1 MNSLFSLLFLILAG
15 KLESSFF
22 NLDLIESEIESGSE
36 GMPNITTSN
45 VAAREIGFG
54 QESLDKRSN
63 DTASVTSDAAAFVA
77 SSSGH
82 TPPIE
87 SPVGNSF
94 TRLPP
99 IPFIFETASASPYA
113 SSSSLSPATLAPP
126 AEECDRNYNFV
137 PSFDEYVLKATIRDK
152 SIPFINVSPLEAA
165 DDSTSFNKSSE
176 LTPRASYN
184 SDDILTA
191 GDSVDHS
198 SFSVRSSLSNDL
210 PRILVSSLPS
220 SSPLQLSSTLS
231 GSLNNERVPKR
242 TREETDNAV
251 LDREIRDFIDDEV
264 RSYRYRKAEK
274 YVVLRKVIE
283 LIARNNYEEFEAY
296 EPDFVA
302 EFKCKYQSF
311 KKGAHNADYMI
322 HYIIRFGATNFLQ
335 SLLYCK
341 KNSEFNEYSN
351 IAAAFDH
358 LIRTKP
364 FEVAMEFIRAKYHM
378 NCESVTKSISAAMEA
393 RYPNLHFLD
402 FVVFEIDYS
411 RIFLI
416 KSSEYFIIMQTRN
429 EEEKL
434 KHFTSF
440 LMNFSNNLFYARY
453 GRAHHSYTR
462 YLKTFFK
469 YSEYFMSLKI
479 DIRVIFAKLA
489 ILNEDLDSLS
499 KIIEMDPKII
509 LYNQFD
515 SLFAFA
521 ARSLCSKTFQF
532 FMDIVPEHATLHA
545 ADYSPIACS
554 VLNDSLNN
562 IKAFDDC
569 GFDFAQD
576 IRHSGNITTPIKL
589 AFKSK
594 SVDVFNFFIDKFGKE
609 FIMAK
614 LLQVYGSE
622 YEIIQQASSGL
633 NRTDKFL
640 LILKNRLGINLK

>member
-45 VAAREIGFG
+45 VPAREIGVG
-54 QESLDKRSN
+54 QESPDKRSN
-63 DTASVTSDAAAFVA
+63 GTAAVTSDAAFVA
-77 SSSGH
+77 SS
-82 TPPIE
+82 
-87 SPVGNSF
+87 
-94 TRLPP
+94 
-99 IPFIFETASASPYA
+99 FETASASPYA
-113 SSSSLSPATLAPP
+113 SSSSLSPATHAPP
-126 AEECDRNYNFV
+126 AEESDRNYHFV

-152 SIPFINVSPLEAA
+152 SIPFINVSPLEGA
-165 DDSTSFNKSSE
+165 DDSSSFNKASE
-176 LTPRASYN
+176 LTPRASP
-184 SDDILTA
+184 
-191 GDSVDHS
+191 
-198 SFSVRSSLSNDL
+198 SVRSSLSNDL
-210 PRILVSSLPS
+210 SASPLPS

-242 TREETDNAV
+242 TREETDAV
-251 LDREIRDFIDDEV
+251 LDRETRDYIVDEV

-335 SLLYCK
+335 SPLYCK
-341 KNSEFNEYSN
+341 RNRELNEYSN

-364 FEVAMEFIRAKYHM
+364 FKVAMEFIRAKYHI

-402 FVVFEIDYS
+402 FVVFEIDHS
-411 RIFLI
+411 RIFRI
-416 KSSEYFIIMQTRN
+416 KASESFIIMETGN

-434 KHFTSF
+434 KHFSIF
-440 LMNFSNNLFYARY
+440 LIKLSNDLFFGGI
-453 GRAHHSYTR
+453 GRAHHSFIR
-462 YLKTFFK
+462 YLKAFFK

-509 LYNQFD
+509 LYNQSD

-521 ARSLCSKTFQF
+521 ARSQCSKTFQF
-532 FMDIVPEHATLHA
+532 FMDIVPEHATLPSAEH
-545 ADYSPIACS
+545 SPIAWS
-554 VLNDSLNN
+554 ISTDSLDN

-594 SVDVFNFFIDKFGKE
+594 RVDVFNFFIDKFGKE

-614 LLQVYGSE
+614 LLQVYGSVN
-622 YEIIQQASSGL
+622 EIIQQASSGFTR
-633 NRTDKFL
+633 NDKFL

>member
-1 MNSLFSLLFLILAG
+1 MNSLFPLLSLILAG
-15 KLESSFF
+15 NLECSSIF
-22 NLDLIESEIESGSE
+22 NFDMIENDIKSGSE

-54 QESLDKRSN
+54 PEPLNKRSN
-63 DTASVTSDAAAFVA
+63 DLAAATTDTAFGVIPA
-77 SSSGH
+77 AH
-82 TPPIE
+82 TPPVE
-87 SPVGNSF
+87 N
-94 TRLPP
+94 L
-99 IPFIFETASASPYA
+99 
-113 SSSSLSPATLAPP
+113 
-126 AEECDRNYNFV
+126 DRNYHFI

-152 SIPFINVSPLEAA
+152 SIPFINVLPLEAA
-165 DDSTSFNKSSE
+165 DDSTSFNKASE
-176 LTPRASYN
+176 LTPRASPKN
-184 SDDILTA
+184 DDILRA
-191 GDSVDHS
+191 RDSFDHR
-198 SFSVRSSLSNDL
+198 SFSVLSSLSNDL
-210 PRILVSSLPS
+210 LASPLPS
-220 SSPLQLSSTLS
+220 RSPLQLSSTLS

-242 TREETDNAV
+242 TREETDAV
-251 LDREIRDFIDDEV
+251 LDREARDFIDAEV

-274 YVVLRKVIE
+274 YVVLRKAIE

-311 KKGAHNADYMI
+311 KKGAHNADCMI
-322 HYIIRFGATNFLQ
+322 HYIIRFGATKFLQ
-335 SLLYCK
+335 SPLYCK
-341 KNSEFNEYSN
+341 KNSELNEYSN
-351 IAAAFDH
+351 IEAAFDH

-364 FEVAMEFIRAKYHM
+364 FEVAMKFIRAMLHM
-378 NCESVTKSISAAMEA
+378 HRESVTKSISAVMEA

-411 RIFLI
+411 RIFRI
-416 KSSEYFIIMQTRN
+416 KASESFIIMETGN
-429 EEEKL
+429 EEDKL
-434 KHFTSF
+434 KYFT
-440 LMNFSNNLFYARY
+440 NFVIKLSNDIFFGGL

-462 YLKTFFK
+462 YLKAFFK

-509 LYNQFD
+509 LYNQSD

-521 ARSLCSKTFQF
+521 ARSRCSKTFQF
-532 FMDIVPEHATLHA
+532 FMDIVPEHATLPSANH
-545 ADYSPIACS
+545 SPIAWS
-554 VLNDSLNN
+554 ISTDSLDS

-569 GFDFAQD
+569 GFDFTQEILN
-576 IRHSGNITTPIKL
+576 IRNMTTPIEL

-594 SVDVFNFFIDKFGKE
+594 SVNVFNFFIDKFGPE

-622 YEIIQQASSGL
+622 YEIIQQASSGH
-633 NRTDKFL
+633 TQSKEFL
-640 LILKNRLGINLK
+640 WILDNRLNLNLSQIL

>member
-1 MNSLFSLLFLILAG
+1 M
-15 KLESSFF
+15 
-22 NLDLIESEIESGSE
+22 IENEIKSGSE

-45 VAAREIGFG
+45 VAANEIGFG
-54 QESLDKRSN
+54 PELLNKRSN
-63 DTASVTSDAAAFVA
+63 DLAAATSDTAFGVIPAA
-77 SSSGH
+77 H
-82 TPPIE
+82 TPPVE
-87 SPVGNSF
+87 N
-94 TRLPP
+94 L
-99 IPFIFETASASPYA
+99 
-113 SSSSLSPATLAPP
+113 
-126 AEECDRNYNFV
+126 DRNYHFV
-137 PSFDEYVLKATIRDK
+137 PSFDEYVLKAIIRDK

-191 GDSVDHS
+191 RDSVDHS

-274 YVVLRKVIE
+274 YVVLRKAIE

-302 EFKCKYQSF
+302 EFKRKYQSF

-335 SLLYCK
+335 SPLYCK
-341 KNSEFNEYSN
+341 KNSELNEYSN
-351 IAAAFDH
+351 IEAAFDH

-364 FEVAMEFIRAKYHM
+364 FEVAMKFIRAMLHM
-378 NCESVTKSISAAMEA
+378 HRESVTKSISAAMEA

-402 FVVFEIDYS
+402 FVVFEIDHS
-411 RIFLI
+411 KIFRV
-416 KSSEYFIIMQTRN
+416 KASESFIIMETGN

-434 KHFTSF
+434 KHFSIF
-440 LMNFSNNLFYARY
+440 LIKLSNDLFFGGI
-453 GRAHHSYTR
+453 GRAHHSFIR
-462 YLKTFFK
+462 YLKAFFK

-499 KIIEMDPKII
+499 KIIDMDPKII
-509 LYNQFD
+509 LYNQSD

-521 ARSLCSKTFQF
+521 ARSQCSKTFQF
-532 FMDIVPEHATLHA
+532 FMDIVPEHATLPSAEH
-545 ADYSPIACS
+545 SPIAWS
-554 VLNDSLNN
+554 ISTDSLDS

-569 GFDFAQD
+569 GFDFTQD
-576 IRHSGNITTPIKL
+576 IRHSRNMTTPIEL

-594 SVDVFNFFIDKFGKE
+594 RVDVFNFFIDKFGKE

-622 YEIIQQASSGL
+622 YEIIQQASSGYFQSEE
-633 NRTDKFL
+633 FL
-640 LILKNRLGINLK
+640 LILDNRFNLNLSQIL

>member
-1 MNSLFSLLFLILAG
+1 MNLFPLLSLILAG

-22 NLDLIESEIESGSE
+22 NLDLIESEIESSSE

-54 QESLDKRSN
+54 QESPDKRSN
-63 DTASVTSDAAAFVA
+63 GTAAFVA
-77 SSSGH
+77 SSSGL
-82 TPPIE
+82 TPPIY
-87 SPVGNSF
+87 SPVRNSF
-94 TRLPP
+94 TRLPL
-99 IPFIFETASASPYA
+99 IPFIYETASASPYA
-113 SSSSLSPATLAPP
+113 SSSSLSPATHAPP
-126 AEECDRNYNFV
+126 VENLDRNYHFV
-137 PSFDEYVLKATIRDK
+137 PSFDEYVLKATIRDN
-152 SIPFINVSPLEAA
+152 SIPFINASPLEAT
-165 DDSTSFNKSSE
+165 DDSSYFNKASE
-176 LTPRASYN
+176 LTPRASPKN
-184 SDDILTA
+184 DDILRA
-191 GDSVDHS
+191 RDSFDHR

-210 PRILVSSLPS
+210 LASPLPS
-220 SSPLQLSSTLS
+220 RSLLQLSSTLS

-242 TREETDNAV
+242 TREETDAV
-251 LDREIRDFIDDEV
+251 LDRETRDFIDDEV

-274 YVVLRKVIE
+274 YVVLRKAIE

-296 EPDFVA
+296 EPDFVS

-311 KKGAHNADYMI
+311 KKGAHNADWV

-335 SLLYCK
+335 SPLYCK
-341 KNSEFNEYSN
+341 KNSELNEYSN

-499 KIIEMDPKII
+499 KIIEMDPQII

-521 ARSLCSKTFQF
+521 ARSQCSKTFQF

-545 ADYSPIACS
+545 ADYSPIAWS
-554 VLNDSLNN
+554 VLNDSLDN

-594 SVDVFNFFIDKFGKE
+594 SADVFNFFIDKFGKE
-609 FIMAK
+609 FIMAQ

-640 LILKNRLGINLK
+640 WILKNRFGFSFSLNK